1 MGFLDKAKAAA
12 QQAEAKLNEATGGL
26 NQGQQT
32 RVADTWLKELGQW
45 VYAERMGRDP
55 RAAAEIEVRLT
66 QIQQWEQQNGTQ
78 VSTPMPSPGTG
89 GDVTVGGAGA
99 PSPEAAAIPGAA
111 DIPGAATPPSGA
123 PEESIPGTFSTV
135 AEVPSGP
142 PPETAGPATSTAAT
156 TPATTGPPGDAAVP
170 TPGPSLGVLEEP
182 TDGEPTASPPVV
194 GGPVSPPSATPGP
207 PSGSPGPP
215 PGTPGPPS
223 GTPGPP
229 GT

>member
-1 MGFLDKAKAAA
+1 MGLLDKAKAAA

-26 NQGQQT
+26 NQGQQS

-55 RAAAEIEVRLT
+55 RAGAEIEVRMT

-89 GDVTVGGAGA
+89 GGVTVPAASA
-99 PSPEAAAIPGAA
+99 PPIEAAATIPGAH
-111 DIPGAATPPSGA
+111 TPPSGGPA
-123 PEESIPGTFSTV
+123 ESIPGTFSTV

-142 PPETAGPATSTAAT
+142 PPDTAGPAATSTAAT
-156 TPATTGPPGDAAVP
+156 ARPPGDAAVP
-170 TPGPSLGVLEEP
+170 TPGPSLGALEQP
-182 TDGEPTASPPVV
+182 PDGEPTASPPVV
-194 GGPVSPPSATPGP
+194 GGPARPPSGMPGP

-215 PGTPGPPS
+215 GAPPGTPGPPP
-223 GTPGPP
+223 GPPGPP